1 MINSVSVKLTTI
13 VRPTAQ
19 EVGTVVFALSKGL
32 LSLKKHRFTDFLTLK
47 CKKIAKF
54 NTFYSLFRL
63 VTFTYLD
70 FLATFHQ
77 GDMYKIDGGQRVT
90 RYHTTVFP

>member
-32 LSLKKHRFTDFLTLK
+32 LSLKKHHFPDFFDPK
-47 CKKIAKF
+47 VQQNSEIQH
-54 NTFYSLFRL
+54 
-63 VTFTYLD
+63 
-70 FLATFHQ
+70 FL
-77 GDMYKIDGGQRVT
+77 
-90 RYHTTVFP
+90 

>member
-32 LSLKKHRFTDFLTLK
+32 LSLKNTVFPIFLTLK

-77 GDMYKIDGGQRVT
+77 GDIYKIDDGQRVT
-90 RYHTTVFP
+90 RYHTTVFL